1 MAYPEYL
8 ISPMREELSHRGFI
22 ETRSPEQVDELLTT
36 AHGTVL
42 MVINSVCG
50 CAAGSARPGV
60 IQSLEGDIKPDKIA
74 TVFAGGDI
82 EAVAHLRK
90 ILSDYPPSSPSVVLF
105 RDGAPAY
112 MLHRHEIEGRDPSQ
126 IAAALLQ
133 AYQNHCVTHTQ
144 AVVDEDNS

>member
-8 ISPMREELSHRGFI
+8 IAPMREELSRLGVI
-22 ETRSPEQVDELLTT
+22 ETRTPEQVDAVLT
-36 AHGTVL
+36 ANSGTVL
-42 MVINSVCG
+42 MVVNSVCG

-60 IQSLEGDIKPDKIA
+60 IKSLESEIKPDKVA

-82 EAVAHLRK
+82 EAVSHVRQ

-105 RDGAPAY
+105 RDGAPVY

-126 IAAALLQ
+126 ISAALQQ
-133 AYQNHCVTHTQ
+133 AYQEHCS
-144 AVVDEDNS
+144 A